1 MTDSVASD
9 PKRRELEEL
18 LPFYANGRIAA
29 ADKQRVEAAL
39 ASDADLAARLE
50 IIRDDMAET
59 VLLNE
64 HLGAPSPRALDKLMA
79 GIEAEPRQVPLLSR
93 ATDGLGKGLAG
104 GFLGWLGGLLAAQP
118 PRRLAY
124 AGAFAV
130 ALIALQGIA
139 ITGLALR
146 DAGGG
151 FQTASAPG
159 ARSSER
165 YVLLSFSPEARA
177 GEIASFFK
185 RFDAS
190 VVDGPRANGFFKVRV
205 GDASLSTAQVDAI
218 AARMKAE
225 SGIVSFVAASP

>member
-1 MTDSVASD
+1 MNDSIASD

-18 LPFYANGRIAA
+18 LPFYANGRI
-29 ADKQRVEAAL
+29 
-39 ASDADLAARLE
+39 SDADKRRVETALAGDTELAARLDL
-50 IIRDDMAET
+50 IRDDMAET

-64 HLGAPSPRALDKLMA
+64 SLGAPSHNALEKLMA
-79 GIEAEPRQVPLLSR
+79 GIEAEVRPAPLLTR
-93 ATDGLGKGLAG
+93 AQENGRGL
-104 GFLGWLGGLLAAQP
+104 LGWLGGLLAAQT

-124 AGAFAV
+124 ASAAAI
-130 ALIALQGIA
+130 ALIVLQGVA

-146 DAGGG
+146 DGGPG
-151 FQTASAPG
+151 YQTASAPG
-159 ARSSER
+159 TRASES
-165 YVLLSFSPEARA
+165 YVLLSFSPEAKA

-218 AARMKAE
+218 AARMKGE
-225 SGIVSFVAASP
+225 SAIVSFVAPAP

>member
-1 MTDSVASD
+1 MTDSIASD

-18 LPFYANGRIAA
+18 LPFYANGRISE
-29 ADKQRVEAAL
+29 ADKQRVETAL
-39 ASDADLAARLE
+39 AADAELAARLE

-64 HLGAPSPRALDKLMA
+64 SLGAPSHRALEKLMA
-79 GIEAEPRQVPLLSR
+79 GIEGAPRTAPLLAR
-93 ATDGLGKGLAG
+93 AKDSFGGGL
-104 GFLGWLGGLLAAQP
+104 LGWLGGLLAAQP

-124 AGAFAV
+124 ASAAAV
-130 ALIALQGIA
+130 ALIALQGVA

-146 DAGGG
+146 EGAS

-159 ARSSER
+159 AQASER

-177 GEIASFFK
+177 GDIASFFK

-205 GDASLSTAQVDAI
+205 GDASLSAAQVDAI
-218 AARMKAE
+218 AARMKSE
-225 SGIVSFVAASP
+225 SAIVSFVAPAP

>member
-1 MTDSVASD
+1 MTDSIASD

-18 LPFYANGRIAA
+18 LPFYANGRISD
-29 ADKQRVEAAL
+29 ADKRRLEAAL
-39 ASDADLAARLE
+39 AADAELAARLD

-64 HLGAPSPRALDKLMA
+64 SLGAPSPRALEKLMA
-79 GIEAEPRQVPLLSR
+79 EIETVPRQAPLLTR
-93 ATDGLGKGLAG
+93 AKDGFGQS
-104 GFLGWLGGLLAAQP
+104 FLGWLGGLLAAQP
-118 PRRLAY
+118 QRRLAY
-124 AGAFAV
+124 AGAAAI
-130 ALIALQGIA
+130 ALILLQGVA

-146 DAGGG
+146 EGAG

-159 ARSSER
+159 AQTSER
-165 YVLLSFSPEARA
+165 YVLLSFSPDAKA

-205 GDASLSTAQVDAI
+205 GDASLSAAQVDAI
-218 AARMKAE
+218 AARMKSE
-225 SGIVSFVAASP
+225 STIISFVAPAP